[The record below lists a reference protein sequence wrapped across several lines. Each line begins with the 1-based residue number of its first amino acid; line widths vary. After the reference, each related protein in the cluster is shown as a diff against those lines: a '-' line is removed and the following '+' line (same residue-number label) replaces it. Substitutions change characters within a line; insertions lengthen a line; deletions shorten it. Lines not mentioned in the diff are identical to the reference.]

1 MTHIRVKAECSAKY
15 EEKEMRSTKAKP
27 IIGFF
32 VMFALFLAAL
42 ASSPVIRADDN
53 RAPDLSGACSD
64 LQVQAGNKV
73 IFHVYAR
80 GVQIYRWDGSA
91 WVFVA
96 PVATLF
102 ADANYRGQVG
112 IHYRGP
118 TWEHNG
124 GSIVKAG
131 NPLPCPADATAIPWL
146 RLQSVFTSG
155 PGIFSSV
162 TWVQRVNTVGGLK
175 PTAPGSSEGESIEVP
190 YTAEYYFYRAED

>member
-1 MTHIRVKAECSAKY
+1 
-15 EEKEMRSTKAKP
+15 MRSTQKL
-27 IIGFF
+27 IGFVVVF
-32 VMFALFLAAL
+32 TLLLSAL
-42 ASSPVIRADDN
+42 AYTPAARADDN
-53 RAPDLSGACSD
+53 RAPDLSQLCSD
-64 LQVQAGNKV
+64 LQVAAGNKV
-73 IFHVYAR
+73 ISHVYAR
-80 GVQIYRWDGSA
+80 GVQIYRWDGLA

-118 TWEHNG
+118 TWEDNG

-131 NPLPCPADATAIPWL
+131 NALPCIADASAIPWL
-146 RLQSVFTSG
+146 RLQANFTSG

-162 TWVQRVNTVGGLK
+162 TWVQRVNTTGGLK
-175 PTAPGSSEGESIEVP
+175 PTTSGSLVGDSVEVP

>member
-1 MTHIRVKAECSAKY
+1 
-15 EEKEMRSTKAKP
+15 MRNMKTKRM
-27 IIGFF
+27 IGFV
-32 VMFALFLAAL
+32 VMLTLCLVALTSTPTAG
-42 ASSPVIRADDN
+42 ADDDS
-53 RAPDLSGACSD
+53 RAPELPASCSD
-64 LQVQAGNKV
+64 LQVPAGNKV

-102 ADANYRGQVG
+102 SDANYHGQVG

-118 TWEHNG
+118 TWEDNG

-131 NPLPCPADATAIPWL
+131 SPLPCSPDSNAIPWF
-146 RLQSVFTSG
+146 RLTATFTNG

-162 TWVQRVNTVGGLK
+162 TYVHRVNTTGGLK
-175 PTAPGSSEGESIEVP
+175 PTAPGLLEGDSIEVP